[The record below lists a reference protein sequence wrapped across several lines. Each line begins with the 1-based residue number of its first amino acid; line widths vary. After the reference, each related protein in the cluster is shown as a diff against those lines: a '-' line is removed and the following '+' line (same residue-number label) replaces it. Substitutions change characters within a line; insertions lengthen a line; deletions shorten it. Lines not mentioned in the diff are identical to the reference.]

1 MSSSP
6 SSDVDYLEAG
16 SSGPLVLLVHSS
28 VSGAR
33 QWRRLLDDLKDEFRV
48 RAVNL
53 FGYGK
58 TPPWP
63 AEKTQTLDDQA
74 GLVEAAVPADAG
86 DVFMVGH
93 SFGGAVAMKA
103 AARMGGR
110 VSKLVLL
117 ETNPFDLL
125 IQSGRVEAY
134 AEVAALRDCIKKFGS
149 IGDWMTPAEAFGDYW
164 SGEGT
169 WQQMSPERR
178 AAFAEGLKPNFHE
191 WDAVMGETTTVEEW
205 AQMLPRQTLAVM
217 DSNTVL
223 PIREI
228 HELLLQ
234 ACPQWV
240 YREVDAG
247 GHMAPLTHPE
257 VINPLVRSFLLARV

>member
-1 MSSSP
+1 MNRRQFP
-6 SSDVDYLEAG
+6 SQVDYLEAG
-16 SSGPLVLLVHSS
+16 SVRPARWCSFIRAS
-28 VSGAR
+28 SGAR
-33 QWRRLLDDLKDEFRV
+33 QWRRLMEDLEGDFRV

-63 AEKTQTLDDQA
+63 AERAQSLDDQA
-74 GLVEAAVPADAG
+74 RLVEAAVPADAG
-86 DVFMVGH
+86 DVYLVGH

-110 VSKLVLL
+110 VSKLVLF

-134 AEVAALRDCIKKFGS
+134 AEIAALRDCIKKFGAL
-149 IGDWMTPAEAFGDYW
+149 GDWMTPAEMFGDYW

-169 WQQMSPERR
+169 WAPYVARSAVWRFR
-178 AAFAEGLKPNFHE
+178 KASNTIFHE
-191 WDAVMGETTTVEEW
+191 WDAVMGETTTVDEW
-205 AQMLPRQTLAVM
+205 ARALPQQTLAIM
-217 DSNTVL
+217 DRNTVL

-228 HELLLQ
+228 NELLTPGLP
-234 ACPQWV
+234 ALDV
-240 YREVDAG
+240 SR
-247 GHMAPLTHPE
+247 
-257 VINPLVRSFLLARV
+257 RSMPAATWRR